1 MHRCGRCLSVSYC
14 SQACAD
20 NNWDKHKAECV
31 EINGGREARKN
42 KIKSTDSNIKRTF
55 ETAGLKDL
63 ADFDTKCKMLLEK
76 QELVESTNSLD
87 EVD

>member
-20 NNWDKHKAECV
+20 NNWDKHKEECV
-31 EINGGREARKN
+31 EIKDVREA
-42 KIKSTDSNIKRTF
+42 TDSNIKRTF
-55 ETAGLKDL
+55 EHAGLEDM
-63 ADFDTKCKMLLEK
+63 ADFDTKCKMFIEK
-76 QELVESTNSLD
+76 QEFGQSTNSLD